1 MTEPK
6 SRFARQFAFL
16 LSCYVIGVAAMSIL
30 LLNPALKSPTLVS
43 TLPLLPG
50 FIIMLVMLSMW
61 ARFDEL
67 ERKIISSAATFA
79 LVTTIAMGLVLEVL
93 HPHTALPLLS
103 ATQLLTLATAFWAI
117 AGLIGWRRFQG

>member
-1 MTEPK
+1 MTQPR

-16 LSCYVIGVAAMSIL
+16 IICYVIGIAAMSIL

-79 LVTTIAMGLVLEVL
+79 LVTTITLGLVLEL
-93 HPHTALPLLS
+93 LRAQSPLPLLGT
-103 ATQLLTLATAFWAI
+103 TQLLTLATAFWAI
-117 AGLIGWRRFQG
+117 AGLIGWRRFQA